1 MGRSALRSTA
11 VAGRHRA
18 APSRSWSGWGQVTA
32 QTIPVD
38 PFELVVFGGTGD
50 LAYRKLLP
58 ALFLRDRAGQVV
70 GPSRIVAVSRRQ
82 MSDAEYWQTAREAIE
97 RHVAA
102 SEPDAAGID
111 SFLVRVSLVLKSV
124 VLGNGLSVR
133 RDFGCRRI
141 IKQ

>member
-58 ALFLRDRAGQVV
+58 ALFLRDRAGQIV

-82 MSDAEYWQTAREAIE
+82 MSDAEYRQTAREAIQ

-102 SEPDAAGID
+102 SERED
-111 SFLVRVSLVLKSV
+111 RKSTR
-124 VLGNGLSVR
+124 LNSSH
-133 RDFGCRRI
+133 
-141 IKQ
+141 

>member
-58 ALFLRDRAGQVV
+58 ALFLRDRAGQIV

-82 MSDAEYWQTAREAIE
+82 MSDAEYRQTAREAIE

-102 SEPDAAGID
+102 SERDAAR
-111 SFLVRVSLVLKSV
+111 SEEHTSELQSLMRNSYAV
-124 VLGNGLSVR
+124 
-133 RDFGCRRI
+133 F
-141 IKQ
+141 

>member
-50 LAYRKLLP
+50 LAFRKLLP
-58 ALFLRDRAGQVV
+58 ALFLRDRAGQIV
-70 GPSRIVAVSRRQ
+70 GPSRVVAVSRRQ
-82 MSDAEYWQTAREAIE
+82 MTDDEFKQATRAAIE
-97 RHVAA
+97 RLVAERERDA
-102 SEPDAAGID
+102 QGVEREPTSAG
-111 SFLVRVSLVLKSV
+111 S
-124 VLGNGLSVR
+124 GTG
-133 RDFGCRRI
+133 G
-141 IKQ
+141 